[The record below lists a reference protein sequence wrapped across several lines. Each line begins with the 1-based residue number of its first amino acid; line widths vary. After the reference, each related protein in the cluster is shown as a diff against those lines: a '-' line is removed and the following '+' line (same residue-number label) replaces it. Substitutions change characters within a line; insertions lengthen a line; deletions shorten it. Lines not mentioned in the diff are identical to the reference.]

1 MDPPRGQAADR
12 SHLMAARAL
21 LDRLPPGR
29 QSTDQLA
36 LFAALWA
43 LAHAWHVIG
52 NPDVA
57 PAWAQ
62 ALVGFGVVLV
72 LLRPGAV
79 APLGILALATVVD
92 AWMEAPRLSNHWLLV
107 TFVDVAILLA
117 VAVGIARRRPWDRL
131 DLANRALPAARLSLL
146 GFYAFAAFAK
156 LNADFF
162 DRSVSCAVVFFQE
175 STDSIGLSGLQFGG
189 APWAEWTAIIATAV
203 IELSIPVLLL
213 VRRTR
218 HFGVVLALVF
228 HLLLALDRTHQF
240 FDFSAALFALFL
252 LFLPPSSAVWVAERI
267 GSIRARL
274 ALRHSELPFVTQFL
288 LVGIVALGLGI
299 VVLERIE
306 YAEGI
311 QVGWAPFLLY
321 GVVVIGATIEYLRQ
335 ERPVPQ
341 QRLLPHHP
349 MFLVVP
355 ALVILNGL
363 TPYLELKTAYGWN
376 MYANLRTVDGDSNHF
391 VVRET
396 LPLTDEQ
403 DQLVE
408 IVRTD
413 DAWLRW
419 YRANGYLLPMRTL
432 RVRLAE
438 HPDTR
443 LTYRLDGQTVRLRRA
458 SDDPELVEP
467 VPIWQEKLLL
477 FRAVDATAPPDRC
490 VVSFGPIG

>member
-1 MDPPRGQAADR
+1 
-12 SHLMAARAL
+12 MAARAL
-21 LDRLPPGR
+21 LDRLPTGR
-29 QSTDQLA
+29 QSTDQLG
-36 LFAALWA
+36 LFAVLWA

-52 NPDVA
+52 NPTIS
-57 PAWAQ
+57 PSWAQ
-62 ALVGFGVVLV
+62 ALVALGVVLV

-79 APLGILALATVVD
+79 APLAVLSLATVVD
-92 AWMEAPRLSNHWLLV
+92 AWVEAPRLPNHWLLV
-107 TFVDVAILLA
+107 TFVDLAILLA
-117 VAVGIARRRPWDRL
+117 VGVGIARRRPWDRL

-156 LNADFF
+156 LNAGFF
-162 DRSVSCAVVFFQE
+162 DRTVSCAVVFYRE
-175 STDSIGLSGLQFGG
+175 STESIGLPGLQFGG
-189 APWAEWTAIIATAV
+189 AAWAEWTAIIATAV
-203 IELSIPVLLL
+203 IELSIPVLLV

-218 HFGVVLALVF
+218 HVGVVLALVF

-288 LVGIVALGLGI
+288 LVGLVALALGI
-299 VVLERIE
+299 VVLERIG
-306 YAEGI
+306 YSEGI
-311 QVGWAPFLLY
+311 QLGWAPFLLY

-341 QRLLPHHP
+341 RRLLPHHP
-349 MFLVVP
+349 LFLAIPVIVV
-355 ALVILNGL
+355 VNGL

-376 MYANLRTVDGDSNHF
+376 MYSNLRTVDGDSNHF
-391 VVRET
+391 LVRET

-403 DQLVE
+403 DDLVE

-413 DAWLRW
+413 DPWLRW
-419 YRANGYLLPMRTL
+419 YREHDYALPMRTL
-432 RVRLAE
+432 RARLAE

-443 LTYRLDGQTVRLRRA
+443 ITYERDGETVRLRRA

-467 VPIWQEKLLL
+467 VPLWQEKLLL
-477 FRAVDATAPPDRC
+477 FRAVDAAAPPDRC
-490 VVSFGPIG
+490 VITFGPIG